1 MSDCSLGLMTK
12 KQKVPHESVLIFQ
25 KVPHK
30 NVINFAISLF
40 FSFLLQ
46 EYNNNTMNILRRWC
60 RIVTFLM
67 AFLSNK

>member
-30 NVINFAISLF
+30 NVIILAISLF
-40 FSFLLQ
+40 FSILQQ
-46 EYNNNTMNILRRWC
+46 EYNNNTMNILKR
-60 RIVTFLM
+60 
-67 AFLSNK
+67 

>member
-25 KVPHK
+25 KVPYK

-40 FSFLLQ
+40 FQSFAA
-46 EYNNNTMNILRRWC
+46 
-60 RIVTFLM
+60 RIQYMERFIMYDPLHYG
-67 AFLSNK
+67 

>member
-30 NVINFAISLF
+30 NAIDFAILLF
-40 FSFLLQ
+40 FSLLRQ
-46 EYNNNTMNILRRWC
+46 EYNNNTMSI
-60 RIVTFLM
+60 
-67 AFLSNK
+67 

>member
-30 NVINFAISLF
+30 NVINLAISLF
-40 FSFLLQ
+40 FSILQQ
-46 EYNNNTMNILRRWC
+46 EYNNNTMNI
-60 RIVTFLM
+60 
-67 AFLSNK
+67 